1 MNAVVLS
8 LLLAA
13 QVASSR
19 FDLACALRTDDGE
32 RAMVYSVDLESGEWC
47 QRPVTDAAS
56 PCPADDRREI
66 AMAQGRYLLMW
77 ADDSGYQAVSLDTGF
92 LSGATQGDGGEDW
105 QGHCR
110 PAPFTGWSPAR

>member
-13 QVASSR
+13 QVSPAR

-32 RAMVYSVDLESGEWC
+32 RAIVYSVDLESGEWC
-47 QRPVTDAAS
+47 QRSVTDAAT
-56 PCPADDRREI
+56 PCPADDRRQI

-92 LSGATQGDGGEDW
+92 LSGATEGADSEDW
-105 QGHCR
+105 QGHCSA
-110 PAPFTGWSPAR
+110 APFTGWSSAR